1 MGNMH
6 KEYPFIA
13 LLTAGLVL
21 FTPFSI
27 TAYEGDD
34 LEIRSINAQIIE
46 SLEEDILSLKGKVVI
61 KTDVM
66 EIWSDEATYD
76 RNNQLIN
83 LKGNI
88 KALSRNLQVNAET
101 MKADFFNRTFH
112 LKDSTFSF
120 KEKAYGSAEKITIK
134 ADNDIELLNIS
145 ISSCSNEALSWNLNG
160 GKVNLV
166 DEGKNVIIRNI
177 NLELNKVPIFTVP
190 FVRTAVGKE
199 KFSGFL
205 SPSVKQGDDGLDL
218 SVPYFFN
225 LAPNYDLTISPRYIQ
240 ERGTG
245 ISSEIRYLTKSASGN
260 LSFSH
265 FSQDRKF
272 FDESNKEGARWSGKY
287 NHQAYLGDNLL
298 LRIHSEHVSDDLYFE
313 DLDDDILGTQ
323 QKDFLSRN
331 LLLRW
336 NSENLKVK
344 GLINKFHNLNPLS
357 SNDYDT
363 QPNLQV
369 DFIRSLKNTKIRLE
383 TDYSKFS
390 FDDFFNPL
398 NKEKKLKRISIEPSI
413 YIGRSGPSSRSS
425 IEGGRLRTNHETD
438 NNTLNNSY
446 NWAEIT
452 HKIFMD
458 KLTKNTFSTFSPI
471 LKVIWID
478 GQNKNDISIDSKLL
492 NQNFDNLFKRNLY
505 SNNDIFI
512 EESRFVLGL
521 EHNYYNYLS
530 GQKMYLS
537 FGRAFF
543 RDKKRSFLEEEIVD
557 SSYVSE
563 FKTNLA
569 NNLSINS
576 SLEIDKKF
584 KKIHKGSFGM
594 TYSKEIRK
602 KIELRSIFKRN
613 PKYLSEQLRT
623 NVGSI
628 INEIELISK
637 WEISNNILVFGKVSK
652 DEARN
657 FTRDLSYGIEYS
669 NCCLKIGLMKRK
681 WTDQN
686 LLFKEYEL
694 ERIKNLT
701 EGRYPE
707 RERDNVYVF
716 FELVELGRFGKKI
729 SDVLK
734 PKKFQ

>member
-1 MGNMH
+1 
-6 KEYPFIA
+6 
-13 LLTAGLVL
+13 
-21 FTPFSI
+21 
-27 TAYEGDD
+27 
-34 LEIRSINAQIIE
+34 
-46 SLEEDILSLKGKVVI
+46 
-61 KTDVM
+61 
-66 EIWSDEATYD
+66 
-76 RNNQLIN
+76 
-83 LKGNI
+83 
-88 KALSRNLQVNAET
+88 
-101 MKADFFNRTFH
+101 
-112 LKDSTFSF
+112 
-120 KEKAYGSAEKITIK
+120 
-134 ADNDIELLNIS
+134 
-145 ISSCSNEALSWNLNG
+145 
-160 GKVNLV
+160 
-166 DEGKNVIIRNI
+166 
-177 NLELNKVPIFTVP
+177 
-190 FVRTAVGKE
+190 
-199 KFSGFL
+199 
-205 SPSVKQGDDGLDL
+205 
-218 SVPYFFN
+218 
-225 LAPNYDLTISPRYIQ
+225 
-240 ERGTG
+240 
-245 ISSEIRYLTKSASGN
+245 
-260 LSFSH
+260 
-265 FSQDRKF
+265 
-272 FDESNKEGARWSGKY
+272 
-287 NHQAYLGDNLL
+287 
-298 LRIHSEHVSDDLYFE
+298 
-313 DLDDDILGTQ
+313 
-323 QKDFLSRN
+323 
-331 LLLRW
+331 
-336 NSENLKVK
+336 
-344 GLINKFHNLNPLS
+344 
-357 SNDYDT
+357 
-363 QPNLQV
+363 
-369 DFIRSLKNTKIRLE
+369 
-383 TDYSKFS
+383 
-390 FDDFFNPL
+390 
-398 NKEKKLKRISIEPSI
+398 
-413 YIGRSGPSSRSS
+413 
-425 IEGGRLRTNHETD
+425 
-438 NNTLNNSY
+438 
-446 NWAEIT
+446 
-452 HKIFMD
+452 MD

-557 SSYVSE
+557 SSYISE

-584 KKIHKGSFGM
+584 KKLLRGSFGM

-613 PKYLSEQLRT
+613 PKYLSEHFRT
-623 NVGSI
+623 NVGSM

>member
-1 MGNMH
+1 
-6 KEYPFIA
+6 
-13 LLTAGLVL
+13 
-21 FTPFSI
+21 
-27 TAYEGDD
+27 
-34 LEIRSINAQIIE
+34 
-46 SLEEDILSLKGKVVI
+46 
-61 KTDVM
+61 
-66 EIWSDEATYD
+66 
-76 RNNQLIN
+76 
-83 LKGNI
+83 
-88 KALSRNLQVNAET
+88 
-101 MKADFFNRTFH
+101 
-112 LKDSTFSF
+112 
-120 KEKAYGSAEKITIK
+120 
-134 ADNDIELLNIS
+134 
-145 ISSCSNEALSWNLNG
+145 
-160 GKVNLV
+160 
-166 DEGKNVIIRNI
+166 
-177 NLELNKVPIFTVP
+177 
-190 FVRTAVGKE
+190 
-199 KFSGFL
+199 
-205 SPSVKQGDDGLDL
+205 
-218 SVPYFFN
+218 
-225 LAPNYDLTISPRYIQ
+225 
-240 ERGTG
+240 
-245 ISSEIRYLTKSASGN
+245 
-260 LSFSH
+260 
-265 FSQDRKF
+265 
-272 FDESNKEGARWSGKY
+272 
-287 NHQAYLGDNLL
+287 
-298 LRIHSEHVSDDLYFE
+298 VSDDLYFE

-336 NSENLKVK
+336 NSKNLKVK
-344 GLINKFHNLNPLS
+344 GLVNKFHNLNPLS

-425 IEGGRLRTNHETD
+425 IEGGRLRTNHETN

-505 SNNDIFI
+505 SNNDIFL

-521 EHNYYNYLS
+521 EHNYYNYFS
-530 GQKMYLS
+530 GQEMYLS

-584 KKIHKGSFGM
+584 KKLLRGSFGM

-623 NVGSI
+623 NVGSM

>member
-1 MGNMH
+1 M
-6 KEYPFIA
+6 
-13 LLTAGLVL
+13 
-21 FTPFSI
+21 
-27 TAYEGDD
+27 
-34 LEIRSINAQIIE
+34 
-46 SLEEDILSLKGKVVI
+46 
-61 KTDVM
+61 
-66 EIWSDEATYD
+66 
-76 RNNQLIN
+76 
-83 LKGNI
+83 
-88 KALSRNLQVNAET
+88 
-101 MKADFFNRTFH
+101 
-112 LKDSTFSF
+112 
-120 KEKAYGSAEKITIK
+120 
-134 ADNDIELLNIS
+134 
-145 ISSCSNEALSWNLNG
+145 
-160 GKVNLV
+160 
-166 DEGKNVIIRNI
+166 
-177 NLELNKVPIFTVP
+177 
-190 FVRTAVGKE
+190 
-199 KFSGFL
+199 
-205 SPSVKQGDDGLDL
+205 
-218 SVPYFFN
+218 
-225 LAPNYDLTISPRYIQ
+225 
-240 ERGTG
+240 
-245 ISSEIRYLTKSASGN
+245 
-260 LSFSH
+260 
-265 FSQDRKF
+265 
-272 FDESNKEGARWSGKY
+272 
-287 NHQAYLGDNLL
+287 
-298 LRIHSEHVSDDLYFE
+298 SDDLYFE

-336 NSENLKVK
+336 NSKNLKVK

-369 DFIRSLKNTKIRLE
+369 DFIRSLKNTKIRLK

-425 IEGGRLRTNHETD
+425 IEGGRLRTNHETN

-505 SNNDIFI
+505 SNNDIFL

-521 EHNYYNYLS
+521 EHNYYNYFS
-530 GQKMYLS
+530 GQEMYLS

-584 KKIHKGSFGM
+584 KKLLRGSFGM

-613 PKYLSEQLRT
+613 PKYLSEHFRT
-623 NVGSI
+623 NVGSM

-686 LLFKEYEL
+686 LLFEEDEL